1 MPTEKLR
8 LALLI
13 SGGGTTMREI
23 IRACNDGRL
32 PRIEP
37 RCVIASR
44 HDAGGI
50 VKALEEGVDTACIS
64 VIDPIKAGTN
74 FASLMLRI
82 LNIHSIDLIGQYGW
96 MPQTPVEVIEK
107 YSGWMINQ
115 HPGPLDPGRPD
126 FGGRGMFGRRVH
138 CARIYFLRR
147 ATRPM
152 TDMYTEAVA
161 QRVAVDYDK
170 GAVIRRRVVRIEPSD
185 DPISLQQAVLPEEH
199 QVQIEALTDFSE
211 NRVTELSRDEPLV
224 HHNEFAILKEAKKVA
239 KVLFP
244 QG

>member
-13 SGGGTTMREI
+13 SSGGTTMREI

-50 VKALEEGVDTACIS
+50 AKALAEGVDASCIF
-64 VIDPIKAGTN
+64 VIDPKKAGAD
-74 FASLMLRI
+74 FASLILRMLHI
-82 LNIHSIDLIGQYGW
+82 NNIDLIGQYGW
-96 MPQTPVEVIEK
+96 MPQTPVEVIEQ
-107 YSGWMINQ
+107 YYGWMINQ

-126 FGGRGMFGRRVH
+126 FGGKGMFGRRVH
-138 CARIYFLRR
+138 CARLYFLRR

-152 TDMYTEAVA
+152 KDMWTEAIA

-170 GAVIRRRVVRIEPSD
+170 GAVIRRRVVRIDPSD
-185 DPISLQQAVLPEEH
+185 DPISLQQRVLPEEH

-224 HHNEFAILKEAKKVA
+224 HYNEFAILKEAKKVA
-239 KVLFP
+239 KILFP